1 MPDLV
6 GAFER
11 VRRVYRW
18 YIESAFPLRS
28 DALSRSAKRCS
39 TASARA
45 TRPAHWRNL
54 PSLSQSP
61 FISAVSTTCKKP
73 ACGCPRSTRICGTL
87 LGNSCP

>member
-28 DALSRSAKRCS
+28 DALSREREALLDSVG
-39 TASARA
+39 TGD
-45 TRPAHWRNL
+45 TP
-54 PSLSQSP
+54 
-61 FISAVSTTCKKP
+61 
-73 ACGCPRSTRICGTL
+73 GTL
-87 LGNSCP
+87 AQPP